1 MNRRNFIKGTF
12 SSIVFLSTAG
22 CLTPKFNESHFV
34 TGKYQDTVI
43 SFLITEDGSKFVV
56 LGEKYHYI
64 FDVSPNLKKVLLGS
78 FRSSVTAYFKEF
90 HVSLDNKITGDY
102 SISLSSDAND
112 EQKKAA
118 IDAGFIT
125 DDQST
130 LSLSGHLEGIRY
142 SAEGFPPIG
151 QTYKFNQQ
159 YIVEIQEEQSAAN
172 KAGKILATPIVV
184 LADGVLILTGV
195 ALVLLVIAL
204 RCGAGVQ

>member
-12 SSIVFLSTAG
+12 SSIVFVSTAG
-22 CLTPKFNESHFV
+22 CLTPKFNESRFV
-34 TGKYQDTVI
+34 TGKYLDTVI
-43 SFLITEDGSKFVV
+43 SFLITEDGSKLVV

-64 FDVSPNLKKVLLGS
+64 FDVSPSLKNVLLGPI
-78 FRSSVTAYFKEF
+78 RSELRAYFEIF
-90 HVSLDNKITGDY
+90 HVTLDNKISGDY
-102 SISLSSDAND
+102 SLELLNDATD
-112 EQKKAA
+112 EQKNAA
-118 IDAGFIT
+118 VDAGFT
-125 DDQST
+125 PGELALT
-130 LSLSGHLEGIRY
+130 LSGHLEGIRY

-151 QTYKFNQQ
+151 QAYKFNQQ

-172 KAGKILATPIVV
+172 KAGKILATPIVI